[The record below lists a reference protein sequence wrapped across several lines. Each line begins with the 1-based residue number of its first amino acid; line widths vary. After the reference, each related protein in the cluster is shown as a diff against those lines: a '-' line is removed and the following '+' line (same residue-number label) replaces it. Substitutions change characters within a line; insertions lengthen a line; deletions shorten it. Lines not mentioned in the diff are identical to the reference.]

1 MKILRLFGSGNTD
14 DRTGLNPVA
23 RRVVRVA
30 PGCRPTHPTAAAG
43 VHRAGLLGGQR
54 GAAAVQVLLSI
65 AVGLLFTLTLTN
77 ALLMLYGRAA
87 LQHAADA
94 GARAGSRAGDG
105 NETAVCQR
113 TADRVIADL
122 AALYVSHAAAACR
135 LAENAGGG
143 ELVAAVVQADLPPV
157 FDGLG
162 PRWNFTIRSA
172 SVREPG
178 Q

>member
-1 MKILRLFGSGNTD
+1 MKILRLFGSGDTD
-14 DRTGLNPVA
+14 DRTGLSPAA
-23 RRVVRVA
+23 RRGVRVA
-30 PGCRPTHPTAAAG
+30 PGRRPTHPTAAAAG
-43 VHRAGLLGGQR
+43 YPAGLLGGQR

-77 ALLMLYGRAA
+77 ALLMLYGRSA

-94 GARAGSRAGDG
+94 GARAGSRAGPGD
-105 NETAVCQR
+105 EAAACRR

-122 AALYVSHAAAACR
+122 AALFAAHAAASCR
-135 LAENAGGG
+135 TAGDGAGGQ
-143 ELVAAVVQADLPPV
+143 LVAAVVQADLPPV

-162 PRWNFTIRSA
+162 PRWNVTLRSA